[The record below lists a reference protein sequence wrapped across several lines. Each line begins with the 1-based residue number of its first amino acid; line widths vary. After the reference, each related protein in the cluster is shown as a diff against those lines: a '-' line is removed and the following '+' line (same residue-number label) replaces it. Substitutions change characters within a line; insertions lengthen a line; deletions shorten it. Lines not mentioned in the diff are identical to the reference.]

1 VKPIV
6 QFPDAVL
13 VTIEYLRSA
22 MPEVLA
28 YSRTPSPRPDEF
40 IRVERLGGLRRTL
53 VTDRPRINVECWS
66 LTEEGAEALMSR
78 ARAYVLA
85 MSGKRGTT
93 TVYDVQEVSGPMW
106 LPDAASGQPK
116 YAFAVEFSTRGTEL
130 E

>member
-13 VTIEYLRSA
+13 VTIEYLRSV
-22 MPEVLA
+22 MPGVLA

-66 LTEEGAEALMSR
+66 LTEEGAEELMSR

-85 MSGKRGTT
+85 MSGTRGTT